1 MTSRLHGIGA
11 RFGTALAAVGLA
23 VGLAACSSDAGPSA
37 DDHGMT
43 AEEHAQWQA
52 EQAQG
57 GAAAPEGGG
66 HGGGHTSHG
75 NAAPGSLELWAVQT
89 RPFDQVVTDH
99 TGQIVY
105 RSDRDSNQ
113 PPTSTCVAAPCTA
126 TWEPLVIDE
135 TGEVVGLGVAEDDI
149 GTLTRP
155 DGTRQVTI
163 AGWPAYT
170 HAGDNGQLTDAGAN
184 GAEGVWFAI
193 APDGEK
199 ALPTAG

>member
-11 RFGTALAAVGLA
+11 RTGAALAACALA
-23 VGLAACSSDAGPSA
+23 VGLAACSSAAAPTA
-37 DDHGMT
+37 ADHGMT
-43 AEEHAQWQA
+43 AEEHAQWEA

-66 HGGGHTSHG
+66 GHTGHG
-75 NAAPGSLELWAVQT
+75 NAAPGSVELWAVQT

-99 TGQIVY
+99 TGKIVY
-105 RSDRDSNQ
+105 RSDRDTNQ
-113 PPTSTCVAAPCTA
+113 PPASTCLEAPCTA
-126 TWEPLVIDE
+126 TWQPVLIDG
-135 TGEVVGLGVAEDDI
+135 TGEAVGLGVDQADI

-155 DGTRQVTI
+155 DGSLQVTV

-170 HAGDNGQLTDAGAN
+170 HVGDTGQLTDAGAN
-184 GAEGVWFAI
+184 GAEGVWFAM

-199 ALPTAG
+199 ALVTTS

>member
-43 AEEHAQWQA
+43 AEDHAQWEA

-57 GAAAPEGGG
+57 GGN
-66 HGGGHTSHG
+66 GGGHTSHG

-170 HAGDNGQLTDAGAN
+170 HAGDNGQLTGAG
-184 GAEGVWFAI
+184 
-193 APDGEK
+193 DGD
-199 ALPTAG
+199 